1 MRTTMKLRWLR
12 WALVSF
18 SLFFCASCGQDRTH
32 SDRAASSNATNPFR
46 VALLLTGPVSDDGW
60 NASAQEGLLAI
71 EREVG
76 AQTAMVESL
85 DKSKFEENFRQ
96 FAGQGYNL
104 ILGHAYEFQDA
115 ALQVAP
121 EFPKTTFLIIAGN
134 ASAANVGSVH
144 FRLEDGTYVL
154 GALAAKMSK
163 TGRAGLVGGEEIP
176 SLKPGFEGFIAGA
189 KSINPNFEVITK
201 YVGNWNDVATAREL
215 AEALIAQG
223 ADAIFQ
229 NADKAGLG
237 VFQAAAAHSG
247 VIAFG
252 SNKDQN
258 GVAPEVVLASA
269 VIDVP
274 AAFVRIAKAV
284 KAGEYVPAATTMGTK
299 EGVVTVTLNRTLMSK
314 LPPELTTFVEDLRKK
329 IDTGEI
335 TALPAAS

>member
-1 MRTTMKLRWLR
+1 MRTTMKLRGLWC
-12 WALVSF
+12 ALAIF
-18 SLFFCASCGQDRTH
+18 SLLFSASCGQDRTR
-32 SDRAASSNATNPFR
+32 SEQAPASSATNPFR

-96 FAGQGYNL
+96 FAAQGYNL
-104 ILGHAYEFQDA
+104 IIGHAYEFQDA

-134 ASAANVGSVH
+134 VSAANVGSVH
-144 FRLEDGTYVL
+144 FRLEDATYVL
-154 GALAAKMSK
+154 GALAAKISK

-189 KSINPNFEVITK
+189 KSLNPTFEVTTK
-201 YVGNWNDVATAREL
+201 YVGNWHDVAMAREL

-237 VFQAAAAHSG
+237 VFQAAAAHPG

-274 AAFVRIAKAV
+274 AAVVRLGKVV
-284 KAGEYVPAATTMGTK
+284 KAGEYAPKAETMGTK
-299 EGVVTVTLNRTLMSK
+299 EGVVTVTLNRTLMSQ

-329 IDTGEI
+329 IEAGEI
-335 TALPAAS
+335 AVLPTAS

>member
-1 MRTTMKLRWLR
+1 MRTMMMSRWFAC
-12 WALVSF
+12 ALLGF
-18 SLFFCASCGQDRTH
+18 MLLWCASCGQDRTRPNQK
-32 SDRAASSNATNPFR
+32 SATSATNPFR

-76 AQTAMVESL
+76 AQTAIVESL

-115 ALQVAP
+115 ALQVGP
-121 EFPKTTFLIIAGN
+121 EFPKTTFLIVAGN
-134 ASAANVGSVH
+134 SSSANVGSVH
-144 FRLEDGTYVL
+144 FRLEDATYVL

-163 TGRAGLVGGEEIP
+163 SGRGGLVGGEEIP
-176 SLKPGFEGFIAGA
+176 SLKPGFDGFIAGA
-189 KSINPNFEVITK
+189 KSINPNYEVITK
-201 YVGNWNDVATAREL
+201 YVGNWNDVGTAREL

-237 VFQAAAAHSG
+237 VFQAAAAHPG
-247 VIAFG
+247 VYAFG

-258 GVAPEVVLASA
+258 GVVPEVVLASA

-274 AAFVRIAKAV
+274 AAFVRLAKAV
-284 KAGEYVPAATTMGTK
+284 KAGEYVPKAETMGTK
-299 EGVVTVTLNRTLMSK
+299 EGVVTVTVNRTLMSA
-314 LPPELTTFVEDLRKK
+314 LPPEINAFVEDLRKK
-329 IDTGEI
+329 IETGEI
-335 TALPAAS
+335 MALPQPS